1 MTAKLKLNWMLLT
14 LMDHSE
20 NLDCVKT
27 FYSVCI
33 LLFKGIKR
41 ESFPK
46 LKIHPCAICGD
57 VLKSL
62 WAVTEGK

>member
-1 MTAKLKLNWMLLT
+1 MSDSETETELDAADTDGHLRKFGLRKNVLLI
-14 LMDHSE
+14 
-20 NLDCVKT
+20 
-27 FYSVCI
+27 CI

-41 ESFPK
+41 DSFSK

-62 WAVTEGK
+62 WAVTE